1 MKKIVIVSSHYGT
14 MRDLRLFMDFDKFSS
29 LQYRLELFPLQFIV
43 SEDFYAIKGNLNPH
57 CFSASQCRKL
67 RSTVGTDFY
76 DSITLKK

>member
-1 MKKIVIVSSHYGT
+1 MKKIVIVS
-14 MRDLRLFMDFDKFSS
+14 
-29 LQYRLELFPLQFIV
+29 IV

-76 DSITLKK
+76 DFITLKKINNYEKS